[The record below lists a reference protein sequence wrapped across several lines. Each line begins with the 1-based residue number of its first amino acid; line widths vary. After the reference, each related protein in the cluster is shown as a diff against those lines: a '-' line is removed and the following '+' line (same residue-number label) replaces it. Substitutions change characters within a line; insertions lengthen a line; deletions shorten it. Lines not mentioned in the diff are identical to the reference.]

1 MKITAE
7 RIRLDVWTVTIDGAV
22 RTNLTRDEAWSAI
35 DLAMSMS
42 KTKEEGTEP

>member
-7 RIRLDVWTVTIDGAV
+7 RIRLNVWTVTIDGAV
-22 RTNLTRDEAWSAI
+22 RTGLTREEAWSAI

-42 KTKEEGTEP
+42 KQTEGDEP